1 MSEQSLAIGGQAVI
15 EGVLMR
21 NKDQIAIA
29 VRNEK
34 GKIIL
39 KKETIESITKKYPFL
54 GWPFLRGIIA
64 FFQMLIIGI
73 KALTYS
79 TNIAMGE
86 KEEEDRESGGEG
98 KRGGFG

>member
-39 KKETIESITKKYPFL
+39 KTETIESITKK
-54 GWPFLRGIIA
+54 
-64 FFQMLIIGI
+64 
-73 KALTYS
+73 
-79 TNIAMGE
+79 
-86 KEEEDRESGGEG
+86 
-98 KRGGFG
+98 